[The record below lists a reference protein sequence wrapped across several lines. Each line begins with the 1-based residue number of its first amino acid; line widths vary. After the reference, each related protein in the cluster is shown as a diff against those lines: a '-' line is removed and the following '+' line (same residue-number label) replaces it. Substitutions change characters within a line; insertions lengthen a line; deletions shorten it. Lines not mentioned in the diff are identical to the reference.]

1 MCLSLVLFS
10 VGLEEGQ
17 LDVPEAAAQIMTWVE
32 GMVLDNPEQWEG
44 WRYYRI
50 MKANGLQ
57 VLLRN
62 LAAQRRRMAS

>member
-1 MCLSLVLFS
+1 M
-10 VGLEEGQ
+10 
-17 LDVPEAAAQIMTWVE
+17 AWVE

-62 LAAQRRRMAS
+62 LAAKRRRMAS